1 MKTYEK
7 MAEDA
12 LSRIEDYKTEQK
24 KRRKTAV
31 GIIVPVIALCVITV
45 AGIGIHKNNIP
56 KLPIADKTTYTE
68 ETYTTI
74 AGVGNSKSKTEEF
87 PVCSTQKNYEADTT
101 MPTKIKD
108 NEQSDSAANGFF
120 QGVADNG
127 SVPQETTKLVS
138 DYPGGSAACYATPK
152 KGDCFMS
159 MPLHRALEEYGS
171 GVLYRVT
178 VELWNGDSQI
188 VDKNV
193 FSAEADRLFKLG
205 YTSAI
210 EEYNNGEQT
219 KSLFTLHATAEQ
231 LESFAVN
238 PDYGYFIYLYDEYDS
253 RL

>member
-12 LSRIEDYKTEQK
+12 LSRIENYKTEQK

-31 GIIVPVIALCVITV
+31 RIIVPALALCIAA
-45 AGIGIHKNNIP
+45 AGIGIHQNSIP
-56 KLPIADKTTYTE
+56 KQPTAEENTYTE

-87 PVCSTQKNYEADTT
+87 PVCSTQKNYEAETT
-101 MPTKIKD
+101 MTTKLKD
-108 NEQSDSAANGFF
+108 KEQSDSEANGVF

-138 DYPGGSAACYATPK
+138 DYPGSSAACYATPK
-152 KGDCFMS
+152 RGDCFMS
-159 MPLHRALEEYGS
+159 IPLHRALEEYGS

-193 FSAEADRLFKLG
+193 FSAEADRLFRLG
-205 YTSAI
+205 YTAAI
-210 EEYNNGEQT
+210 EEYNDGEQT

-238 PDYGYFIYLYDEYDS
+238 PDYGYMMYLYDEYDS